1 MRRKVIKAI
10 CSLLVVTLWGVS
22 PVYAEETDNQ
32 QQETTK
38 EETQETEKTVEE
50 GEGTVET
57 DETIQPTPS
66 TAPEGEETEK
76 KDTDT
81 VDEVEKKDDA
91 DETVEVTENE
101 ATKVDA
107 PEESVED
114 EAYTVDEEDI
124 MTLSAPEPSV
134 ANNTTLTYCAHVQD
148 YGWMNPVTSNQVA
161 GTTGQSKR
169 VEALKIGLPEN
180 LRSLGDIRVETHVQ
194 DYGWIGAVGN
204 NQVAGTTGQSKR
216 VEALKVSLTGELANQ
231 YDVIYRVHVQ
241 DIGWQNWVRNGRIAG
256 TTGQS
261 KRIEAIQI
269 YLRNKADRV
278 KIENVDKTVS
288 YSAHVQDYGWLNAV
302 TNGNIGGT
310 VGQSKRMEAIQV
322 SLSDDMLEYGDVNV
336 QAHVQDYGWL
346 GTVGNGQTAGTTGQ
360 NKRLEGLKI
369 TLTDEL
375 ANHYDIYYR
384 AHVGNIGWLGW
395 TKNGGIAGSVGCN
408 RRIEAVQ
415 IAIYAKNDPN
425 APKVGNSQTT
435 SVENPQYTPT
445 YYSQRDPRWAGAT
458 YNGYNLQSTGCVPT
472 AVAMVVD
479 GILHNGVTPNIM
491 ADYLVTTGEFAGRK
505 HGGSGLAIRYGA
517 EHWGLKTTGI
527 GDYGTLV
534 NCLNAGNIVVF
545 QVGAGT
551 FTSRGSTHAIV
562 LFRNSDGNTYVYD
575 PWNAHNGWYS
585 ISMIW
590 NQRSTNS
597 YDLTGGYVGYGI
609 YQ

>member
-1 MRRKVIKAI
+1 MIKAI

-38 EETQETEKTVEE
+38 EAAQETEKTVEE

-81 VDEVEKKDDA
+81 VDEVEKKDDV

-169 VEALKIGLPEN
+169 VEALK
-180 LRSLGDIRVETHVQ
+180 
-194 DYGWIGAVGN
+194 
-204 NQVAGTTGQSKR
+204 
-216 VEALKVSLTGELANQ
+216 VSLTGELANQ

-269 YLRNKADRV
+269 YLRNRADRV

-288 YSAHVQDYGWLNAV
+288 YSVHVQDYGWLNAV

-562 LFRNSDGNTYVYD
+562 LFRNSGGNTYVYD

>member
-22 PVYAEETDNQ
+22 PVYEEETDNQ
-32 QQETTK
+32 QQEATK
-38 EETQETEKTVEE
+38 EAAQETEKTVEE

-81 VDEVEKKDDA
+81 VDEVEKKDDV

-169 VEALKIGLPEN
+169 VEALK
-180 LRSLGDIRVETHVQ
+180 
-194 DYGWIGAVGN
+194 
-204 NQVAGTTGQSKR
+204 
-216 VEALKVSLTGELANQ
+216 VSLTGELANQ

-269 YLRNKADRV
+269 YLRNRADRV

-288 YSAHVQDYGWLNAV
+288 YSAHVQDYGWLNTV

-346 GTVGNGQTAGTTGQ
+346 GTVGNGQIAGTTGQ

-369 TLTDEL
+369 ILTDEL

-562 LFRNSDGNTYVYD
+562 LFRNSGGNTYVYD

>member
-32 QQETTK
+32 QQETAK
-38 EETQETEKTVEE
+38 EATQETEKTVEE

-66 TAPEGEETEK
+66 TAPKGEETEK

-169 VEALKIGLPEN
+169 VEALK
-180 LRSLGDIRVETHVQ
+180 
-194 DYGWIGAVGN
+194 
-204 NQVAGTTGQSKR
+204 
-216 VEALKVSLTGELANQ
+216 VSLTGELANQ
-231 YDVIYRVHVQ
+231 YDIIYRVHVQ

-562 LFRNSDGNTYVYD
+562 LFRNSGGNTYVYD

>member
-38 EETQETEKTVEE
+38 EAAQETEKTVEE

-81 VDEVEKKDDA
+81 VDEVEKKDDV

-169 VEALKIGLPEN
+169 VEALK
-180 LRSLGDIRVETHVQ
+180 
-194 DYGWIGAVGN
+194 
-204 NQVAGTTGQSKR
+204 
-216 VEALKVSLTGELANQ
+216 VSLTGELANQ

-269 YLRNKADRV
+269 YLRNRADRV

-562 LFRNSDGNTYVYD
+562 LFRNSGGNTYVYD

>member
-38 EETQETEKTVEE
+38 EATQETEKTVEE

-66 TAPEGEETEK
+66 TAPKGEETEK

-148 YGWMNPVTSNQVA
+148 YGW
-161 GTTGQSKR
+161 
-169 VEALKIGLPEN
+169 
-180 LRSLGDIRVETHVQ
+180 
-194 DYGWIGAVGN
+194 IGAVGN
-204 NQVAGTTGQSKR
+204 NQIAGTTGQSKR

-269 YLRNKADRV
+269 YLRNRADRV

-472 AVAMVVD
+472 SVAMVVD

-527 GDYGTLV
+527 GGYGTLV

-551 FTSRGSTHAIV
+551 FTSRGSAHAIV
-562 LFRNSDGNTYVYD
+562 LFRNSGGNTYVYD

-590 NQRSTNS
+590 DQRSTNS

>member
-38 EETQETEKTVEE
+38 EAAQETEKTVEE

-81 VDEVEKKDDA
+81 VDEVEKKDDV

-216 VEALKVSLTGELANQ
+216 
-231 YDVIYRVHVQ
+231 
-241 DIGWQNWVRNGRIAG
+241 
-256 TTGQS
+256 
-261 KRIEAIQI
+261 IEAIQI
-269 YLRNKADRV
+269 YLRNRADRV

-395 TKNGGIAGSVGCN
+395 TKNGGIAGSAGCN

-562 LFRNSDGNTYVYD
+562 LFRNSGGNTYVYD

>member
-38 EETQETEKTVEE
+38 EAAQETEKTVEE

-81 VDEVEKKDDA
+81 VDEVEKKDDV

-194 DYGWIGAVGN
+194 DYGWLGAVGN

-241 DIGWQNWVRNGRIAG
+241 DIGWQNWVRNGRIA
-256 TTGQS
+256 
-261 KRIEAIQI
+261 R
-269 YLRNKADRV
+269 
-278 KIENVDKTVS
+278 
-288 YSAHVQDYGWLNAV
+288 
-302 TNGNIGGT
+302 
-310 VGQSKRMEAIQV
+310 
-322 SLSDDMLEYGDVNV
+322 
-336 QAHVQDYGWL
+336 
-346 GTVGNGQTAGTTGQ
+346 TTGQ

-562 LFRNSDGNTYVYD
+562 LFRNSGGNTYVYD

>member
-57 DETIQPTPS
+57 DETMQPTPS

-101 ATKVDA
+101 AAKVDA

-148 YGWMNPVTSNQVA
+148 YGWMNPVTS
-161 GTTGQSKR
+161 
-169 VEALKIGLPEN
+169 
-180 LRSLGDIRVETHVQ
+180 
-194 DYGWIGAVGN
+194 

-310 VGQSKRMEAIQV
+310 VGLSKRMEAIQV

-472 AVAMVVD
+472 SVAMVVD

-609 YQ
+609 YK

>member
-38 EETQETEKTVEE
+38 EAAQETEKTVEE

-81 VDEVEKKDDA
+81 VDEVEKKDDV

-169 VEALKIGLPEN
+169 VEALK
-180 LRSLGDIRVETHVQ
+180 
-194 DYGWIGAVGN
+194 
-204 NQVAGTTGQSKR
+204 
-216 VEALKVSLTGELANQ
+216 VSLTGELANQ

-269 YLRNKADRV
+269 YLRNRADRV

-562 LFRNSDGNTYVYD
+562 LFRNSGGNTYVYD

-597 YDLTGGYVGYGI
+597 YDLIGGYVGYGI

>member
-38 EETQETEKTVEE
+38 EAAQETEKTVEE

-81 VDEVEKKDDA
+81 VDEVEKKDDV

-169 VEALKIGLPEN
+169 VEALK
-180 LRSLGDIRVETHVQ
+180 
-194 DYGWIGAVGN
+194 
-204 NQVAGTTGQSKR
+204 
-216 VEALKVSLTGELANQ
+216 VSLTGELANQ

-269 YLRNKADRV
+269 YLRNRADRV

-375 ANHYDIYYR
+375 ANHYDSYYR

-562 LFRNSDGNTYVYD
+562 LFRNSGGNTYVYD

>member
-38 EETQETEKTVEE
+38 EAAQETEKTVEE

-81 VDEVEKKDDA
+81 VDEVEKKDDV

-148 YGWMNPVTSNQVA
+148 YGWMNPVTS
-161 GTTGQSKR
+161 
-169 VEALKIGLPEN
+169 
-180 LRSLGDIRVETHVQ
+180 
-194 DYGWIGAVGN
+194 

-369 TLTDEL
+369 ILTDEL

-562 LFRNSDGNTYVYD
+562 LFRNSGGNTYVYD

>member
-57 DETIQPTPS
+57 DETMQPTPS

-101 ATKVDA
+101 AAKVDA

-204 NQVAGTTGQSKR
+204 NQV
-216 VEALKVSLTGELANQ
+216 
-231 YDVIYRVHVQ
+231 
-241 DIGWQNWVRNGRIAG
+241 
-256 TTGQS
+256 
-261 KRIEAIQI
+261 
-269 YLRNKADRV
+269 
-278 KIENVDKTVS
+278 
-288 YSAHVQDYGWLNAV
+288 
-302 TNGNIGGT
+302 
-310 VGQSKRMEAIQV
+310 
-322 SLSDDMLEYGDVNV
+322 
-336 QAHVQDYGWL
+336 
-346 GTVGNGQTAGTTGQ
+346 AGTTGQ

-562 LFRNSDGNTYVYD
+562 LFRNSGGNTYVYD

>member
-1 MRRKVIKAI
+1 MIKAI

-38 EETQETEKTVEE
+38 EAAQETEKTVEE

-81 VDEVEKKDDA
+81 VDEVEKKDDV

-169 VEALKIGLPEN
+169 VEALK
-180 LRSLGDIRVETHVQ
+180 
-194 DYGWIGAVGN
+194 
-204 NQVAGTTGQSKR
+204 
-216 VEALKVSLTGELANQ
+216 VSLTGELANQ

-269 YLRNKADRV
+269 YLRNRADRV

-562 LFRNSDGNTYVYD
+562 LFRNSGGNTYVYD

>member
-38 EETQETEKTVEE
+38 EATQETEKTVEE

-66 TAPEGEETEK
+66 TAPKGEETEK

-81 VDEVEKKDDA
+81 VDEVEKK
-91 DETVEVTENE
+91 
-101 ATKVDA
+101 DA

-204 NQVAGTTGQSKR
+204 NQLAGTTGQSKR

-231 YDVIYRVHVQ
+231 YDIIYRVHVQ
-241 DIGWQNWVRNGRIAG
+241 DI
-256 TTGQS
+256 
-261 KRIEAIQI
+261 
-269 YLRNKADRV
+269 
-278 KIENVDKTVS
+278 
-288 YSAHVQDYGWLNAV
+288 GWLNAV

-310 VGQSKRMEAIQV
+310 VGQSKRIEAIQV

>member
-1 MRRKVIKAI
+1 M
-10 CSLLVVTLWGVS
+10 
-22 PVYAEETDNQ
+22 
-32 QQETTK
+32 
-38 EETQETEKTVEE
+38 
-50 GEGTVET
+50 
-57 DETIQPTPS
+57 
-66 TAPEGEETEK
+66 
-76 KDTDT
+76 
-81 VDEVEKKDDA
+81 
-91 DETVEVTENE
+91 
-101 ATKVDA
+101 DA

-169 VEALKIGLPEN
+169 VEALK
-180 LRSLGDIRVETHVQ
+180 
-194 DYGWIGAVGN
+194 
-204 NQVAGTTGQSKR
+204 
-216 VEALKVSLTGELANQ
+216 VSLTGELANQ

-269 YLRNKADRV
+269 YLRNRADRV

-384 AHVGNIGWLGW
+384 VHAQSFGWLGW
-395 TKNGGIAGSVGCN
+395 AKNGESSGTAG
-408 RRIEAVQ
+408 
-415 IAIYAKNDPN
+415 YAKRLE
-425 APKVGNSQTT
+425 AIQILLVPK
-435 SVENPQYTPT
+435 
-445 YYSQRDPRWAGAT
+445 
-458 YNGYNLQSTGCVPT
+458 
-472 AVAMVVD
+472 
-479 GILHNGVTPNIM
+479 
-491 ADYLVTTGEFAGRK
+491 
-505 HGGSGLAIRYGA
+505 GGSAPSNNYL
-517 EHWGLKTTGI
+517 GI
-527 GDYGTLV
+527 
-534 NCLNAGNIVVF
+534 NANRKQAF
-545 QVGAGT
+545 
-551 FTSRGSTHAIV
+551 
-562 LFRNSDGNTYVYD
+562 
-575 PWNAHNGWYS
+575 
-585 ISMIW
+585 ISK
-590 NQRSTNS
+590 
-597 YDLTGGYVGYGI
+597 
-609 YQ
+609 

>member
-38 EETQETEKTVEE
+38 EAAQETEKTVEE

-169 VEALKIGLPEN
+169 VEALK
-180 LRSLGDIRVETHVQ
+180 
-194 DYGWIGAVGN
+194 
-204 NQVAGTTGQSKR
+204 
-216 VEALKVSLTGELANQ
+216 VSLTGELANQ

-269 YLRNKADRV
+269 YLRNRADRV

-458 YNGYNLQSTGCVPT
+458 YNGYNLQSTGCVPA

-562 LFRNSDGNTYVYD
+562 LFRNSGGNTYVYD

>member
-38 EETQETEKTVEE
+38 EAAQETEKTVEE

-81 VDEVEKKDDA
+81 VDEVEKKDDV

-169 VEALKIGLPEN
+169 VEALK
-180 LRSLGDIRVETHVQ
+180 
-194 DYGWIGAVGN
+194 
-204 NQVAGTTGQSKR
+204 
-216 VEALKVSLTGELANQ
+216 VSLTGELANQ

-269 YLRNKADRV
+269 YLRNRADRV

-288 YSAHVQDYGWLNAV
+288 YCAHVQDYGWLNAV

-562 LFRNSDGNTYVYD
+562 LFRNSGGNTYVYD

>member
-1 MRRKVIKAI
+1 M
-10 CSLLVVTLWGVS
+10 
-22 PVYAEETDNQ
+22 
-32 QQETTK
+32 
-38 EETQETEKTVEE
+38 
-50 GEGTVET
+50 
-57 DETIQPTPS
+57 
-66 TAPEGEETEK
+66 
-76 KDTDT
+76 
-81 VDEVEKKDDA
+81 
-91 DETVEVTENE
+91 
-101 ATKVDA
+101 DA

-148 YGWMNPVTSNQVA
+148 YGWMNPV
-161 GTTGQSKR
+161 R
-169 VEALKIGLPEN
+169 
-180 LRSLGDIRVETHVQ
+180 
-194 DYGWIGAVGN
+194 N

-269 YLRNKADRV
+269 YLRNRADRV

-562 LFRNSDGNTYVYD
+562 LFRNSGGNTYVYD

>member
-38 EETQETEKTVEE
+38 EAAQETEKTVEE

-81 VDEVEKKDDA
+81 VDEVEKKDDV

-148 YGWMNPVTSNQVA
+148 YGWMNPVTS
-161 GTTGQSKR
+161 
-169 VEALKIGLPEN
+169 
-180 LRSLGDIRVETHVQ
+180 
-194 DYGWIGAVGN
+194 

-562 LFRNSDGNTYVYD
+562 LFRNSGGNTYVYD

>member
-38 EETQETEKTVEE
+38 EATQETEKTVEE

-66 TAPEGEETEK
+66 TAPKGEETEK

-216 VEALKVSLTGELANQ
+216 
-231 YDVIYRVHVQ
+231 
-241 DIGWQNWVRNGRIAG
+241 
-256 TTGQS
+256 
-261 KRIEAIQI
+261 IEAIQI

-360 NKRLEGLKI
+360 NKCLEGLKI

>member
-38 EETQETEKTVEE
+38 EATQEAEKTVEE

-101 ATKVDA
+101 AAKVDA

-169 VEALKIGLPEN
+169 VEALK
-180 LRSLGDIRVETHVQ
+180 
-194 DYGWIGAVGN
+194 
-204 NQVAGTTGQSKR
+204 
-216 VEALKVSLTGELANQ
+216 VSLTGELANQ

-269 YLRNKADRV
+269 YLRNRADRV

-375 ANHYDIYYR
+375 ANYYDIYYR

-445 YYSQRDPRWAGAT
+445 YYSQRDPRWAGET

-562 LFRNSDGNTYVYD
+562 LFRNSGGNTYVYD

>member
-38 EETQETEKTVEE
+38 EATQETEKTVEE

-66 TAPEGEETEK
+66 TAPKGEETEK

-169 VEALKIGLPEN
+169 VEALK
-180 LRSLGDIRVETHVQ
+180 
-194 DYGWIGAVGN
+194 
-204 NQVAGTTGQSKR
+204 
-216 VEALKVSLTGELANQ
+216 VSLTGELANQ
-231 YDVIYRVHVQ
+231 YDIIYRVHVQ

-435 SVENPQYTPT
+435 SVKNPQYTPT

>member
-38 EETQETEKTVEE
+38 EAAQETEKTVEE

-81 VDEVEKKDDA
+81 VDEVEKKDDV

-148 YGWMNPVTSNQVA
+148 YGWMNPVTSNQV
-161 GTTGQSKR
+161 
-169 VEALKIGLPEN
+169 
-180 LRSLGDIRVETHVQ
+180 
-194 DYGWIGAVGN
+194 
-204 NQVAGTTGQSKR
+204 
-216 VEALKVSLTGELANQ
+216 
-231 YDVIYRVHVQ
+231 
-241 DIGWQNWVRNGRIAG
+241 
-256 TTGQS
+256 
-261 KRIEAIQI
+261 
-269 YLRNKADRV
+269 
-278 KIENVDKTVS
+278 
-288 YSAHVQDYGWLNAV
+288 
-302 TNGNIGGT
+302 
-310 VGQSKRMEAIQV
+310 
-322 SLSDDMLEYGDVNV
+322 
-336 QAHVQDYGWL
+336 
-346 GTVGNGQTAGTTGQ
+346 AGTTGQ

-562 LFRNSDGNTYVYD
+562 LFRNSGGNTYVYD

>member
-1 MRRKVIKAI
+1 MIKAI
-10 CSLLVVTLWGVS
+10 CSLLVVTSWGVS

-32 QQETTK
+32 QQETT
-38 EETQETEKTVEE
+38 QETDKTVEE
-50 GEGTVET
+50 GEGTVGT

-66 TAPEGEETEK
+66 ATPEVEETEK

-81 VDEVEKKDDA
+81 VEEVEKKDDSA

-101 ATKVDA
+101 AVKVDA
-107 PEESVED
+107 PEDSVED

-161 GTTGQSKR
+161 GTTGQNKR
-169 VEALKIGLPEN
+169 IEALKIGLPED
-180 LRSLGDIRVETHVQ
+180 LKSLGDIRVETHVQ
-194 DYGWIGAVGN
+194 DYGWLGAVGN
-204 NQVAGTTGQSKR
+204 DQLAGTTGQSKR

-231 YDVIYRVHVQ
+231 YDIVYRTHVQ
-241 DIGWQNWVRNGRIAG
+241 NIGWQPWVRNGAVAG

-261 KRIEAIQI
+261 LRIEAIQVYI
-269 YLRNKADRV
+269 INKTTRADVKNLNKA
-278 KIENVDKTVS
+278 VS
-288 YSAHVQDYGWLNAV
+288 YSAHVQDYGWMKEVFNSNV
-302 TNGNIGGT
+302 SGT
-310 VGQSKRMEAIQV
+310 VGQSKRMEALKV
-322 SLSDDMLEYGDVNV
+322 SLSEDMLKYGDVSV

-346 GTVGNGQTAGTTGQ
+346 GAVGNAQAAGTTGK
-360 NKRLEGLKI
+360 NKRLEAI
-369 TLTDEL
+369 RISLTDEL
-375 ANHYDIYYR
+375 ANYYDIYYR
-384 AHVGNIGWLGW
+384 VHIGNIGWLGW
-395 TKNGGIAGSVGCN
+395 TKNGGIAGSTGCN

-415 IAIYAKNDPN
+415 IIIYSKTESNVPQ
-425 APKVGNSQTT
+425 VGGSQTY
-435 SVENPQYTPT
+435 SIEYPQYTPT

-472 AVAMVVD
+472 SVAMVVD

-609 YQ
+609 YR